1 MTLTKTQLE
10 ALQAKAGLM
19 MYRIKWT
26 QKEIDKLTERRARYE
41 KELNNLLAMIKAAQT
56 ATVVEAQASNP

>member
-19 MYRIKWT
+19 MYRIKWVD
-26 QKEIDKLTERRARYE
+26 KDIDKLTERRARYE
-41 KELNNLLAMIKAAQT
+41 KELNNLLSLIKAAQT